1 MNMES
6 NFDDTMFEVDEFDE
20 TPTPSNLETD
30 PKPEKTDNQ
39 ETDSTPPS
47 EGDQEDDLT
56 TEVLRLR
63 GISNPDKIKFEDES
77 GAVTERSW
85 DSLTKEEQINILA
98 DQREHQE
105 TNNELAEDEI
115 DLINAI
121 RNSGMSVQ
129 DYMQTITPQINQP
142 QDTNQFDAMSDE
154 DLYAFDILNK
164 VGNDNIT
171 DEELDAALEAAKANE
186 TLFKKTVDGL
196 RQQYNR
202 LQEEQKQNIAN
213 QQQAAAQQRYQA
225 FANVVN
231 NQIDNFNSFAGQPI
245 QLSNQD
251 KDNLSEFMLAL
262 DEDGSSALGK
272 ALQDPKLLTKAAF
285 WLLNEQELIAELQKQ
300 QQDAYTRGYNA
311 GKGDILN
318 KSKFVFKPTKQ
329 TRRGSYSSP
338 PPHSTQ
344 RCFTCHCYWAWA
356 F

>member
-6 NFDDTMFEVDEFDE
+6 NFDDSMFDVDEFDE
-20 TPTPSNLETD
+20 TPTQEKQEPD
-30 PKPEKTDNQ
+30 PKPEKTGNQ

-105 TNNELAEDEI
+105 TNNDLAEDEA

-272 ALQDPKLLTKAAF
+272 ALQDPRLLTKAAF
-285 WLLNEQELIAELQKQ
+285 WLLNEQDLIAELQKQ

-318 KSKFVFKPTKQ
+318 KSKFVFKPSKQ
-329 TRRGSYSSP
+329 ATSKKDESIWDSDD
-338 PPHSTQ
+338 
-344 RCFTCHCYWAWA
+344 WN
-356 F
+356 

>member
-20 TPTPSNLETD
+20 TPTQEKQEPD
-30 PKPEKTDNQ
+30 PKPEKEGNQ
-39 ETDSTPPS
+39 DTTSPS

-56 TEVLRLR
+56 TEVLKLR
-63 GISNPDKIKFEDES
+63 GINNPDKIKFEDES
-77 GAVTERSW
+77 GAITERSW

-105 TNNELAEDEI
+105 TNNDLAEDEI

-213 QQQAAAQQRYQA
+213 QQQVAAQQRYQA

-272 ALQDPKLLTKAAF
+272 ALQDPRLLTKAAF

-318 KSKFVFKPTKQ
+318 KSKFVFKPAKQ
-329 TRRGSYSSP
+329 TTSKKDESIWDSDD
-338 PPHSTQ
+338 
-344 RCFTCHCYWAWA
+344 WD
-356 F
+356 

>member
-20 TPTPSNLETD
+20 KPTPNNPETD
-30 PKPEKTDNQ
+30 PKPEKTGNQ

-56 TEVLRLR
+56 TEVLKLR

-105 TNNELAEDEI
+105 TNNDLAEDEA

-129 DYMQTITPQINQP
+129 EYMQTITPQINQP
-142 QDTNQFDAMSDE
+142 QDTNWFDAMPDE

-272 ALQDPKLLTKAAF
+272 ALQDPRLLTKAAF
-285 WLLNEQELIAELQKQ
+285 WLLNEQDLIAELQKQ

-329 TRRGSYSSP
+329 TTSKKDESIWDSDD
-338 PPHSTQ
+338 
-344 RCFTCHCYWAWA
+344 WD
-356 F
+356 

>member
-20 TPTPSNLETD
+20 KPTPNNPETD
-30 PKPEKTDNQ
+30 PKPEKTGNQ

-56 TEVLRLR
+56 TEVLKLR

-105 TNNELAEDEI
+105 TNNDLAEDEAE
-115 DLINAI
+115 LINTI

-171 DEELDAALEAAKANE
+171 DEELDAAIEAAKANE

-272 ALQDPKLLTKAAF
+272 ALQDPRLLTKAAF
-285 WLLNEQELIAELQKQ
+285 WLLNEQDLIAELQKQ

-329 TRRGSYSSP
+329 VTSKKDESIWDSDD
-338 PPHSTQ
+338 
-344 RCFTCHCYWAWA
+344 WD
-356 F
+356 

>member
-1 MNMES
+1 MES
-6 NFDDTMFEVDEFDE
+6 NFDDSMFDVDEFDE
-20 TPTPSNLETD
+20 TPTQEKQEPD
-30 PKPEKTDNQ
+30 PKPEKTGNQ

-105 TNNELAEDEI
+105 TNNDLAEDEA

-251 KDNLSEFMLAL
+251 KDNLSKFMLAL

-285 WLLNEQELIAELQKQ
+285 WLLNEQDLIAELQKQ

-329 TRRGSYSSP
+329 ATSKKDESIWDSDD
-338 PPHSTQ
+338 
-344 RCFTCHCYWAWA
+344 WD
-356 F
+356 

>member
-20 TPTPSNLETD
+20 TPSNLETD

-285 WLLNEQELIAELQKQ
+285 WLLNEQDLIAELQKQ

-329 TRRGSYSSP
+329 ATSKKDESIWDSDD
-338 PPHSTQ
+338 
-344 RCFTCHCYWAWA
+344 WD
-356 F
+356 

>member
-20 TPTPSNLETD
+20 TPTPSNQEPD
-30 PKPEKTDNQ
+30 PKPEKTGNQ

-105 TNNELAEDEI
+105 TNNDLAEDEA

-272 ALQDPKLLTKAAF
+272 ALQDPRLLTKAAF
-285 WLLNEQELIAELQKQ
+285 WLLNEQDLIAELQKQ

-329 TRRGSYSSP
+329 ATSKKDESIWDSDD
-338 PPHSTQ
+338 
-344 RCFTCHCYWAWA
+344 WD
-356 F
+356 

>member
-20 TPTPSNLETD
+20 KPTPDNLETD
-30 PKPEKTDNQ
+30 PKPEKTGNQ

-105 TNNELAEDEI
+105 TNNDLAEDEA

-272 ALQDPKLLTKAAF
+272 ALQDPRLLTKAAF
-285 WLLNEQELIAELQKQ
+285 WLLNEQDLIAELQKQ

-329 TRRGSYSSP
+329 ATSKKDESIWDSDD
-338 PPHSTQ
+338 
-344 RCFTCHCYWAWA
+344 WD
-356 F
+356 

>member
-20 TPTPSNLETD
+20 TPSNLETD
-30 PKPEKTDNQ
+30 PKPKKTDNQ

-329 TRRGSYSSP
+329 AASKKDESI
-338 PPHSTQ
+338 
-344 RCFTCHCYWAWA
+344 WDLDDWD
-356 F
+356 

>member
-6 NFDDTMFEVDEFDE
+6 NFDDTMFDVDEFDE
-20 TPTPSNLETD
+20 TPTPNNQETD
-30 PKPEKTDNQ
+30 PKPEKTGNQ

-56 TEVLRLR
+56 TEVLKLR

-115 DLINAI
+115 DLINTI

-142 QDTNQFDAMSDE
+142 QETNQFDAMSDE

-285 WLLNEQELIAELQKQ
+285 WLLNEQDLIAELQKQ

-318 KSKFVFKPTKQ
+318 KSKFVFKPTKPA
-329 TRRGSYSSP
+329 TSKKDESIWDSDD
-338 PPHSTQ
+338 
-344 RCFTCHCYWAWA
+344 WD
-356 F
+356 

>member
-20 TPTPSNLETD
+20 TPTPEKQEPD
-30 PKPEKTDNQ
+30 PKPEKEGNQ
-39 ETDSTPPS
+39 ETDPPS

-56 TEVLRLR
+56 TEVLKLR

-77 GAVTERSW
+77 GAITERSW

-98 DQREHQE
+98 DQREDQG
-105 TNNELAEDEI
+105 TNNDLAEDELE
-115 DLINAI
+115 LINSI

-129 DYMQTITPQINQP
+129 DYIQTITPQINQP
-142 QDTNQFDAMSDE
+142 QDTNQFDTMSDE

-186 TLFKKTVDGL
+186 TLFKKTVEGL

-213 QQQAAAQQRYQA
+213 QQQAAAQQRYQT

-272 ALQDPKLLTKAAF
+272 ALQDPRLLTKAAF

-329 TRRGSYSSP
+329 TTSKKDESIWDSDD
-338 PPHSTQ
+338 
-344 RCFTCHCYWAWA
+344 WD
-356 F
+356 

>member
-20 TPTPSNLETD
+20 TPTPSNQEPD
-30 PKPEKTDNQ
+30 PKPEKTGNQ

-56 TEVLRLR
+56 TEVLKLR

-115 DLINAI
+115 DLINTI

-285 WLLNEQELIAELQKQ
+285 WLLNEQDLITELQKQ

-318 KSKFVFKPTKQ
+318 KSKFVFKPTKP
-329 TRRGSYSSP
+329 TTSKKDESIWDSDD
-338 PPHSTQ
+338 
-344 RCFTCHCYWAWA
+344 WD
-356 F
+356 

>member
-20 TPTPSNLETD
+20 TPTQEKQEPD
-30 PKPEKTDNQ
+30 PKPEKEGNQ
-39 ETDSTPPS
+39 ETTPPS

-56 TEVLRLR
+56 TEVLKLR

-77 GAVTERSW
+77 GAITERSW

-105 TNNELAEDEI
+105 TNNDLAEDEI

-186 TLFKKTVDGL
+186 TLFKKTVEGL

-213 QQQAAAQQRYQA
+213 QQQAVAQQRYQA

-272 ALQDPKLLTKAAF
+272 ALQDPRLLTKAAF

-329 TRRGSYSSP
+329 ATSKKDESIWDSDD
-338 PPHSTQ
+338 
-344 RCFTCHCYWAWA
+344 WD
-356 F
+356 

>member
-6 NFDDTMFEVDEFDE
+6 NFDDSMFDVDEFDE
-20 TPTPSNLETD
+20 TPTQEKQEPD
-30 PKPEKTDNQ
+30 PKSEKTGNQ

-105 TNNELAEDEI
+105 TNNDLAEDEA

-285 WLLNEQELIAELQKQ
+285 WLLNEQDLIAELQKQ

-329 TRRGSYSSP
+329 ATSKKDESIWDSDD
-338 PPHSTQ
+338 
-344 RCFTCHCYWAWA
+344 WD
-356 F
+356 

>member
-1 MNMES
+1 MES

-20 TPTPSNLETD
+20 TPTSEKQEPD
-30 PKPEKTDNQ
+30 PKPEKEGNQ
-39 ETDSTPPS
+39 ETPPS

-56 TEVLRLR
+56 TEVLKLR

-77 GAVTERSW
+77 GAITERSW

-98 DQREHQE
+98 DQREDQG
-105 TNNELAEDEI
+105 TNNDLAEDEI
-115 DLINAI
+115 ELINSI

-129 DYMQTITPQINQP
+129 DYIQTITPQINQP
-142 QDTNQFDAMSDE
+142 QDTNQFDSMSDE

-186 TLFKKTVDGL
+186 TLFKKTVEGL

-272 ALQDPKLLTKAAF
+272 ALQDPRLLTKAAF

-329 TRRGSYSSP
+329 ATSKKDESIWDSDD
-338 PPHSTQ
+338 
-344 RCFTCHCYWAWA
+344 WD
-356 F
+356 

>member
-1 MNMES
+1 MSMES

-20 TPTPSNLETD
+20 TPTPNNQETD
-30 PKPEKTDNQ
+30 PKPEKTGNQ

-56 TEVLRLR
+56 TEVLKLR

-115 DLINAI
+115 DLINTI

-142 QDTNQFDAMSDE
+142 QETNQFDAMSDE

-285 WLLNEQELIAELQKQ
+285 WLLNEQDLIAELQKQ

-318 KSKFVFKPTKQ
+318 KSKFVFKPTKPA
-329 TRRGSYSSP
+329 TSKRDESIWDSDD
-338 PPHSTQ
+338 
-344 RCFTCHCYWAWA
+344 WD
-356 F
+356 

>member
-1 MNMES
+1 MES

-20 TPTPSNLETD
+20 TPTPEKQEPD
-30 PKPEKTDNQ
+30 PKPEKEGNQ
-39 ETDSTPPS
+39 ETTPTS
-47 EGDQEDDLT
+47 KEDQEDDLT
-56 TEVLRLR
+56 TEVLKLR

-98 DQREHQE
+98 DQREDQG
-105 TNNELAEDEI
+105 TNNDLAEDEI
-115 DLINAI
+115 ELINAI

-129 DYMQTITPQINQP
+129 DYIQTITPQINQP

-186 TLFKKTVDGL
+186 TLFKKTVEGL

-272 ALQDPKLLTKAAF
+272 ALQDPRLLTKAAF

-329 TRRGSYSSP
+329 ATSKKDESIWDSDD
-338 PPHSTQ
+338 
-344 RCFTCHCYWAWA
+344 WD
-356 F
+356 

>member
-1 MNMES
+1 MES

-20 TPTPSNLETD
+20 TPTPEKQEPD
-30 PKPEKTDNQ
+30 PKPEKEGNQ
-39 ETDSTPPS
+39 ETTPPS

-56 TEVLRLR
+56 TEVLKLR

-77 GAVTERSW
+77 GAITERSW

-98 DQREHQE
+98 DQREDQG
-105 TNNELAEDEI
+105 TSNDLAEDEI
-115 DLINAI
+115 ELINSI

-129 DYMQTITPQINQP
+129 DYIQTITPQINQP

-186 TLFKKTVDGL
+186 TLFKKTVEGL

-213 QQQAAAQQRYQA
+213 QQQAVAQQRYQA

-272 ALQDPKLLTKAAF
+272 ALQDPRLLTKAAF

-329 TRRGSYSSP
+329 ATSKKDESIWDSDD
-338 PPHSTQ
+338 
-344 RCFTCHCYWAWA
+344 WD
-356 F
+356 

>member
-6 NFDDTMFEVDEFDE
+6 NFDDSMFDVDEFDE
-20 TPTPSNLETD
+20 TPTQEKQEPD
-30 PKPEKTDNQ
+30 PKPEKTGNQ

-56 TEVLRLR
+56 TEVLKLR

-105 TNNELAEDEI
+105 TNNDLAEDEI

-142 QDTNQFDAMSDE
+142 QDTNQFDSMSDE

-171 DEELDAALEAAKANE
+171 DEELDVALEAAKANE

-231 NQIDNFNSFAGQPI
+231 SQIDNFNSFAGQPI

-251 KDNLSEFMLAL
+251 KDNLSEFMLTL

-272 ALQDPKLLTKAAF
+272 ALQDPRLLTKAAF
-285 WLLNEQELIAELQKQ
+285 WLLNEQDLIAELQKQ

-329 TRRGSYSSP
+329 ATSKKDESIWDSDD
-338 PPHSTQ
+338 
-344 RCFTCHCYWAWA
+344 WD
-356 F
+356 

>member
-20 TPTPSNLETD
+20 TPSNLETD

-39 ETDSTPPS
+39 ETDFTPPS

-56 TEVLRLR
+56 TEVLRLI

-186 TLFKKTVDGL
+186 TLFKKTVNGL

-318 KSKFVFKPTKQ
+318 KSKFVFKPAKQ
-329 TRRGSYSSP
+329 AASKKDESIWDSDD
-338 PPHSTQ
+338 
-344 RCFTCHCYWAWA
+344 WD
-356 F
+356 

>member
-1 MNMES
+1 MSMES

-20 TPTPSNLETD
+20 TPTPNNQETD
-30 PKPEKTDNQ
+30 PKPEKTGNQ

-56 TEVLRLR
+56 TEVLKLR

-115 DLINAI
+115 DLINTI

-129 DYMQTITPQINQP
+129 DYIQTITPQINQP
-142 QDTNQFDAMSDE
+142 QETNQFDAMSDE

-285 WLLNEQELIAELQKQ
+285 WLLNEQDLIAELQKQ

-318 KSKFVFKPTKQ
+318 KSKFVFKPTKPA
-329 TRRGSYSSP
+329 TSKKDESIWDSDD
-338 PPHSTQ
+338 
-344 RCFTCHCYWAWA
+344 WD
-356 F
+356 

>member
-6 NFDDTMFEVDEFDE
+6 NFDDLMFDVDEFDE
-20 TPTPSNLETD
+20 TPTQEKQEPD
-30 PKPEKTDNQ
+30 PKPEKTGNQ

-98 DQREHQE
+98 DQREHWE
-105 TNNELAEDEI
+105 TNNDLAEDEA

-272 ALQDPKLLTKAAF
+272 ALQDPRLLTKAAF
-285 WLLNEQELIAELQKQ
+285 WLLNEQDLIAELQKQ

-329 TRRGSYSSP
+329 ATSKKDESIWDSDD
-338 PPHSTQ
+338 
-344 RCFTCHCYWAWA
+344 WD
-356 F
+356 

>member
-20 TPTPSNLETD
+20 TPTPEKQEPD
-30 PKPEKTDNQ
+30 PKPEKEGNQ
-39 ETDSTPPS
+39 ETPPPS

-56 TEVLRLR
+56 TEVLKLR

-105 TNNELAEDEI
+105 TNNDLAEDEI

-272 ALQDPKLLTKAAF
+272 ALQDPRLLTKAAF

-329 TRRGSYSSP
+329 ATSKKDESIWDSDD
-338 PPHSTQ
+338 
-344 RCFTCHCYWAWA
+344 WD
-356 F
+356 

>member
-20 TPTPSNLETD
+20 TPSNLETD

-318 KSKFVFKPTKQ
+318 KSKFVFKPIKQ
-329 TRRGSYSSP
+329 AASKKDESIWDSDD
-338 PPHSTQ
+338 
-344 RCFTCHCYWAWA
+344 WD
-356 F
+356 

>member
-20 TPTPSNLETD
+20 TPTQEKQEPD
-30 PKPEKTDNQ
+30 PKPEKEGNQ
-39 ETDSTPPS
+39 ETTPPS

-56 TEVLRLR
+56 TEVLKLR
-63 GISNPDKIKFEDES
+63 GINNPDKIKFEDES
-77 GAVTERSW
+77 GAITERSW

-105 TNNELAEDEI
+105 TNNDLAEDEI

-225 FANVVN
+225 FVNVVN

-272 ALQDPKLLTKAAF
+272 ALQDPRLLTKAAF

-318 KSKFVFKPTKQ
+318 KSKFVFKPAKQ
-329 TRRGSYSSP
+329 TTSKKDESIWDSDD
-338 PPHSTQ
+338 
-344 RCFTCHCYWAWA
+344 WD
-356 F
+356 

>member
-6 NFDDTMFEVDEFDE
+6 NFDDSMFDVDEFDE
-20 TPTPSNLETD
+20 TPTQEKQEPD
-30 PKPEKTDNQ
+30 PKPEKTGNQ

-56 TEVLRLR
+56 TEVLKLR

-105 TNNELAEDEI
+105 TNNDLAEDEI

-142 QDTNQFDAMSDE
+142 QDTNQFDSMSDE

-285 WLLNEQELIAELQKQ
+285 WLLNEQDLIAELQKQ

-329 TRRGSYSSP
+329 ATSKKDESIWDSDD
-338 PPHSTQ
+338 
-344 RCFTCHCYWAWA
+344 WD
-356 F
+356 

>member
-39 ETDSTPPS
+39 ENDSTPPS

-329 TRRGSYSSP
+329 ATSKKDESIWDSDD
-338 PPHSTQ
+338 
-344 RCFTCHCYWAWA
+344 WD
-356 F
+356 

>member
-20 TPTPSNLETD
+20 TPTPNNQETD
-30 PKPEKTDNQ
+30 PKPEKTGNQ
-39 ETDSTPPS
+39 ETTPPS

-56 TEVLRLR
+56 TEVLKLR

-77 GAVTERSW
+77 GAITERSW

-129 DYMQTITPQINQP
+129 DYIQTITPQINQP

-272 ALQDPKLLTKAAF
+272 ALQDPRLLTKAAF

-329 TRRGSYSSP
+329 TTSKKDESIWDSDD
-338 PPHSTQ
+338 
-344 RCFTCHCYWAWA
+344 WD
-356 F
+356 

>member
-6 NFDDTMFEVDEFDE
+6 NFDDTMFDVDEFDE
-20 TPTPSNLETD
+20 TPTQEKQEPD
-30 PKPEKTDNQ
+30 PKPEKEGNQ
-39 ETDSTPPS
+39 ETTPPS

-56 TEVLRLR
+56 TEVLKLR
-63 GISNPDKIKFEDES
+63 GISNPNKIKFEDES
-77 GAVTERSW
+77 GAITERSW

-105 TNNELAEDEI
+105 TNNDLAEDEI

-272 ALQDPKLLTKAAF
+272 ALQDPRLLTKAAF

-329 TRRGSYSSP
+329 ATSKKDESIWDSDD
-338 PPHSTQ
+338 
-344 RCFTCHCYWAWA
+344 WD
-356 F
+356 

>member
-20 TPTPSNLETD
+20 TPTQEKQEPD
-30 PKPEKTDNQ
+30 PKPEKEGNQ
-39 ETDSTPPS
+39 ETTPSS

-56 TEVLRLR
+56 TEVLKLR

-77 GAVTERSW
+77 GAITERSW

-98 DQREHQE
+98 DSREHQE
-105 TNNELAEDEI
+105 TNNDLAEDEI

-142 QDTNQFDAMSDE
+142 QDINQFDAMSDE

-272 ALQDPKLLTKAAF
+272 ALQDPRLLTKAAF

-329 TRRGSYSSP
+329 TTSKKDESIWDSDD
-338 PPHSTQ
+338 
-344 RCFTCHCYWAWA
+344 WD
-356 F
+356 

>member
-20 TPTPSNLETD
+20 TPTPSNQETD

-56 TEVLRLR
+56 TEVLKLR

-77 GAVTERSW
+77 GAITERSW

-115 DLINAI
+115 DLINTI

-171 DEELDAALEAAKANE
+171 DEELDDALEAAKANE

-272 ALQDPKLLTKAAF
+272 ALQDPKFLTKAAF
-285 WLLNEQELIAELQKQ
+285 WLLNEQDLIAELQKQ

-329 TRRGSYSSP
+329 ATSKKDESIWDSDD
-338 PPHSTQ
+338 
-344 RCFTCHCYWAWA
+344 WN
-356 F
+356 

>member
-1 MNMES
+1 MES

-20 TPTPSNLETD
+20 TPTPEKQEPD
-30 PKPEKTDNQ
+30 PKPEKEGNQ
-39 ETDSTPPS
+39 ETPPPS

-56 TEVLRLR
+56 TEVLKLR

-98 DQREHQE
+98 DQREDQG
-105 TNNELAEDEI
+105 TNNDLAEDEI
-115 DLINAI
+115 ELINAI

-129 DYMQTITPQINQP
+129 DYIQTITPQINQP

-186 TLFKKTVDGL
+186 TLFKKTVEGL

-272 ALQDPKLLTKAAF
+272 ALQDPRLLTKAAF

-329 TRRGSYSSP
+329 ATSKKDESIWDSDD
-338 PPHSTQ
+338 
-344 RCFTCHCYWAWA
+344 WD
-356 F
+356 

>member
-1 MNMES
+1 MES

-20 TPTPSNLETD
+20 TPTPEKQEPD
-30 PKPEKTDNQ
+30 PKPEKEGNQ
-39 ETDSTPPS
+39 ETTPPS

-56 TEVLRLR
+56 TEVLKLR

-98 DQREHQE
+98 DQREDQG
-105 TNNELAEDEI
+105 TNNDLAEDEI
-115 DLINAI
+115 ELINAI

-129 DYMQTITPQINQP
+129 DYIQTITPQINQP

-186 TLFKKTVDGL
+186 TLFKKTVEGL

-272 ALQDPKLLTKAAF
+272 ALQDPRLLTKAAF

-329 TRRGSYSSP
+329 ATSKKDESIWDSDD
-338 PPHSTQ
+338 
-344 RCFTCHCYWAWA
+344 WD
-356 F
+356 

>member
-6 NFDDTMFEVDEFDE
+6 NFDDSMFDVDEFDE
-20 TPTPSNLETD
+20 TPTQEKQEPD
-30 PKPEKTDNQ
+30 PKPEKTGNQ

-56 TEVLRLR
+56 TEVLKLR

-105 TNNELAEDEI
+105 TNNDLAEDEI

-285 WLLNEQELIAELQKQ
+285 WLLNEQDLIAELQKQ

-329 TRRGSYSSP
+329 ATSKKDESIWDSDD
-338 PPHSTQ
+338 
-344 RCFTCHCYWAWA
+344 WD
-356 F
+356 

>member
-1 MNMES
+1 MEN
-6 NFDDTMFEVDEFDE
+6 NFDDTMFDVDEFDE
-20 TPTPSNLETD
+20 TPTQEKQEPD
-30 PKPEKTDNQ
+30 PKPEKEGNQ
-39 ETDSTPPS
+39 ETPPPS

-56 TEVLRLR
+56 TEVLKLR

-77 GAVTERSW
+77 GAITERSW

-105 TNNELAEDEI
+105 TNNDLAEDEI

-272 ALQDPKLLTKAAF
+272 ALQDPRLLTKAAF

-329 TRRGSYSSP
+329 ATSKKDESIWDSDD
-338 PPHSTQ
+338 
-344 RCFTCHCYWAWA
+344 WD
-356 F
+356 

>member
-6 NFDDTMFEVDEFDE
+6 NFDDTMFDVDEFDE
-20 TPTPSNLETD
+20 TPTPEKPEPD
-30 PKPEKTDNQ
+30 PKPEKEEGSD
-39 ETDSTPPS
+39 PPS
-47 EGDQEDDLT
+47 GGDQEDDLT

-105 TNNELAEDEI
+105 TNNDLAEDEI
-115 DLINAI
+115 ELINSI

-142 QDTNQFDAMSDE
+142 QDTNQFDSMSDE

-245 QLSNQD
+245 QLSNED

-285 WLLNEQELIAELQKQ
+285 WLLNEQELIAELSKQ

-318 KSKFVFKPTKQ
+318 KSKFVFKPSKQ
-329 TRRGSYSSP
+329 ATSKKDESIWDSDD
-338 PPHSTQ
+338 
-344 RCFTCHCYWAWA
+344 WN
-356 F
+356 

>member
-6 NFDDTMFEVDEFDE
+6 NFDDSMFDVDEFDE
-20 TPTPSNLETD
+20 TPTQEKQEPD
-30 PKPEKTDNQ
+30 PKPEKTGNQ

-105 TNNELAEDEI
+105 TNNDLAEDEA

-186 TLFKKTVDGL
+186 ALFKKTVDGL

-285 WLLNEQELIAELQKQ
+285 WLLNEQDLIAELQKQ

-329 TRRGSYSSP
+329 ATSKKDESIWDSDD
-338 PPHSTQ
+338 
-344 RCFTCHCYWAWA
+344 WD
-356 F
+356 

>member
-20 TPTPSNLETD
+20 TPTPNNQETD
-30 PKPEKTDNQ
+30 PKPEKTGNQ

-56 TEVLRLR
+56 TEVLKLR

-121 RNSGMSVQ
+121 RSSGMSVQ

-142 QDTNQFDAMSDE
+142 QETNQFDAMSDE

-231 NQIDNFNSFAGQPI
+231 NQIDNFNSFAGQSI

-318 KSKFVFKPTKQ
+318 KSKFVFKPTKPA
-329 TRRGSYSSP
+329 TSKKDESIWDSDD
-338 PPHSTQ
+338 
-344 RCFTCHCYWAWA
+344 WN
-356 F
+356 